1 MSELDNLENPRR
13 RLGRGLSAL
22 LGGGA
27 PGHEEIVAED
37 HSELRNIAIE
47 QITRNPFQPRKD
59 FDPEALNELADSVK
73 EHGVLQPILVRSVDQ
88 GFQLIAGER
97 RWLAS
102 QKAGLTSIPCRVV
115 DVIDKTAFEFALE
128 ENLKR
133 RDLHDIEKAEAF
145 REYISFFQCTI
156 EELAKQ
162 LSMSRSAVSNILRL
176 LDLAEPCKL
185 ALRSG
190 KITAGHARALL
201 ALETA
206 DQLAL
211 CGRIQAESLN
221 VRQTEAAV
229 RAITKPKPAEEPA
242 AAVEGGA
249 PVVEGQTGEQ
259 PAAEQPVLT
268 GGPQPIEGQPVAE
281 GVPAPEAVE
290 PGATISFADHQQE
303 QGHRTPHID
312 SVEQQLRELLGVK
325 VQIKLKSAETG
336 FVVIPFESNDD
347 FERILRTVR
356 RNAA

>member
-1 MSELDNLENPRR
+1 MSEQDNFENPRR

-27 PGHEEIVAED
+27 PGHEEIASED
-37 HSELRNIAIE
+37 NSELRSLPID

-59 FDPEALNELADSVK
+59 FDAEALGELAASVK
-73 EHGVLQPILVRSVDQ
+73 EHGVLQPILVRSVDG

-102 QKAGLTSIPCRVV
+102 QKAGLTSIPCRIV

-133 RDLHDIEKAEAF
+133 RDLHDLEKAEAF
-145 REYISFFQCTI
+145 REYIRHFQCTI

-162 LSMSRSAVSNILRL
+162 LSMSRSAVSNMLRL
-176 LDLAEPCKL
+176 LDLAEPVKL
-185 ALRSG
+185 ALRAG

-201 ALETA
+201 PLETA

-229 RAITKPKPAEEPA
+229 RAIVKPKPAEDAASVPA
-242 AAVEGGA
+242 ETSFVAAEAAPGETQSTAETAPEA
-249 PVVEGQTGEQ
+249 PVVEAVAVE
-259 PAAEQPVLT
+259 AA
-268 GGPQPIEGQPVAE
+268 ADA
-281 GVPAPEAVE
+281 GVPE
-290 PGATISFADHQQE
+290 TISFVEHQAE
-303 QGHRTPHID
+303 APEGNRTPHVD
-312 SVEQQLRELLGVK
+312 SMEQQLREMLGVK
-325 VQIKLKSAETG
+325 VQIKLKSAESG
-336 FVVIPFESNDD
+336 FIVIPFDNNDE
-347 FERILRTVR
+347 FERVLRNVR

>member
-27 PGHEEIVAED
+27 PGHEEIAAED
-37 HSELRNIAIE
+37 QSELRSIPTD

-59 FDPEALNELADSVK
+59 FDPEGLNELADSVK
-73 EHGVLQPILVRSVDQ
+73 EHGVLQPILVRVVDQ
-88 GFQLIAGER
+88 GYQLIAGER

-102 QKAGLTSIPCRVV
+102 QKAGLTKIPCRVV

-145 REYISFFQCTI
+145 REYIAFFQCTI

-162 LSMSRSAVSNILRL
+162 LSMSRSAVSNMLRL

-185 ALRSG
+185 ALRAG

-211 CGRIQAESLN
+211 CGRIQAENLN

-229 RAITKPKPAEEPA
+229 RAITKPKPAEEPVSA
-242 AAVEGGA
+242 EATQQPTEIQAGEPIATGEPQAIETQAPAEGG
-249 PVVEGQTGEQ
+249 
-259 PAAEQPVLT
+259 
-268 GGPQPIEGQPVAE
+268 
-281 GVPAPEAVE
+281 PAPEAAE
-290 PGATISFADHQQE
+290 PSTISFAEHQAE
-303 QGHRTPHID
+303 TGHRTPHID

-336 FVVIPFESNDD
+336 FVVIPFDSNDD